1 MNKNLL
7 GLGAKKIISTSIII
21 TLIIGLIVLA
31 IGYFT
36 KKRWINLISIFILI
50 LGAWML
56 ITELLT
62 GARF

>member
-62 GARF
+62 GARC